1 MTQFRLSAR
10 GFDSRTFT
18 LHNMRKII
26 VLIMTSVLATGAVAN
41 ADTVNVTENPADF
54 MNVNGIYSLADTDTP
69 STTLLGTTDEI
80 IPVGPTTSLQSGTQ
94 AHRMQLEI
102 KDENSTLE
110 QVAVCLYNP
119 AVLDTSTKVSDTCG
133 SGFDGAPPSNLSNPS
148 VTGTGSPYSAFTAS
162 YVPGGIGS
170 DGTVNALHTGHKV
183 GKETHGSASVMTNE
197 FGGVDQG
204 SNVVHKVDIRFLLTD
219 LAVNAS
225 GWKLR
230 IFSTYNDAGA
240 RETIEFIDSGS
251 YSVGYLG
258 TIKTA
263 SNPRGQVDF
272 GDVIAD
278 NSVTKTNLDT
288 ADYRANNTSDI
299 TLSAGTVFKDGSNL
313 LGFAATNGSPGTD
326 EISLA
331 CGAISGT
338 PQYLTAADEAKTLL
352 ASVPSLADESK
363 TLATDITADQHECT
377 LYVGEVA
384 TGTYTSEMTVGIGKS

>member
-1 MTQFRLSAR
+1 MTQFRLSTRGPLAR
-10 GFDSRTFT
+10 T
-18 LHNMRKII
+18 LSLHSMRKLI
-26 VLIMTSVLATGAVAN
+26 VLITTSVLATGAVAN

-80 IPVGPTTSLQSGTQ
+80 IPVGPGTNLQSGTQ

-119 AVLDTSTKVSDTCG
+119 AVLDTSTKISDTCG
-133 SGFDGAPPSNLSNPS
+133 SGWSTIPSNFSTSPTG
-148 VTGTGSPYSAFTAS
+148 TGTGSPYSAFTAS
-162 YVPGGIGS
+162 YVPGGIDGS
-170 DGTVNALHTGHKV
+170 SVNALHNIGHKV
-183 GKETHGSASVMTNE
+183 GEETHGSASVMTDE
-197 FGGVDQG
+197 FGGVAQG
-204 SNVVHKVDIRFLLTD
+204 SNIVHKVDIRFLLTD

-225 GWKLR
+225 GWELR
-230 IFSTYNDAGA
+230 IVSTFTDAGV
-240 RETIEFIDSGS
+240 IEYIDSGS

-299 TLSAGTVFKDGSNL
+299 TLSAGTVFKDGGDTLS
-313 LGFAATNGSPGTD
+313 FASTNGSPGTA
-326 EISLA
+326 EISLE

-338 PQYLTAADEAKTLL
+338 SQYLTAADEAKTLL

-363 TLATDITADQHECT
+363 TLSTDITADQHECT